1 MLASFKGNSQI
12 KALAL
17 ALGIV
22 LVVPFLVVGDSTG
35 SVSTLYVDKNTSEKQ
50 DGTKEHPF
58 EKISQAI
65 SKVKDNDGTKIY
77 VAQGEYKENF
87 NIPEDAQVI
96 GAGKDKTIIKGDD
109 DEDAVVYME
118 HGTKL
123 QGVTVKDGKVGILV
137 KKNSRA
143 EISSV
148 IVKDN
153 DKEGVLAL
161 EAHDKGSRYA
171 LTVSDSTIKDN
182 GRSGVYAEKRSVV
195 IVDSTLYENNWN
207 GVAVSK
213 DSKLWLEDSKIRDNE
228 KSGVHITL
236 DQSDIF
242 VIDCDIEDNVR
253 EGLEINVFA
262 KGGYA
267 KIDNTNFDDN
277 GRYGIARLDRAPG
290 TSDSL
295 WKDVEIKKN
304 TFDGNGLGTVS
315 PIIQL

>member
-1 MLASFKGNSQI
+1 MIAFFQGNSRI
-12 KALAL
+12 KALAF

-22 LVVPFLVVGDSTG
+22 FVAPFVVVGDSTG
-35 SVSTLYVDKNTSEKQ
+35 SVNTLYVDQNASEKQ
-50 DGTKEHPF
+50 NGTKDYPF
-58 EKISQAI
+58 ETISQAI
-65 SKVKDNDGTKIY
+65 NIVEDNDGTKIY

-109 DEDAVVYME
+109 EEPVVYME

-123 QGVTVKDGKVGILV
+123 QGVTVQDGEVGILV

-153 DKEGVLAL
+153 DKEGILAL
-161 EAHDKGSRYA
+161 EAHDKGNRYA
-171 LTVSDSTIKDN
+171 LTVSDTIIKDN
-182 GRSGVYAEKRSVV
+182 GRSGVYSEKRSVV
-195 IVDSTLYENNWN
+195 IVDSSLYENNWN

-213 DSKLWLEDSKIRDNE
+213 DSKLWLEDSKIYDNE

-236 DQSDIF
+236 DESDIF
-242 VIDCDIEDNVR
+242 VIDCDIEDNKR
-253 EGLEINVFA
+253 EGLEMNVFV

-267 KIDNTNFDDN
+267 KIDNNNFVDN
-277 GRYGIARLDRAPG
+277 GRYGIVRLNR
-290 TSDSL
+290 SL
-295 WKDVEIKKN
+295 QGESVWKDVIIKMN
-304 TFDGNGLGTVS
+304 SFDGNELGTIS
-315 PIIQL
+315 PIMHL